1 MYRYV
6 AAALIAVLLGFYGG
20 WKVQNW
26 RFTSKIATINAE
38 HAKVREDMARQVQVA
53 EASARRQETAWRNA
67 ADKERERHRE
77 QVRAIDKRLSVTL
90 GELRQR
96 PERSIPAAPD
106 QVPHPPETCA
116 GVSGAELAR
125 GDGEFLAWYAAD
137 ARKQREALRTCEVQY
152 EAVRAEL
159 NKE

>member
-96 PERSIPAAPD
+96 SERSIPPAPPP
-106 QVPHPPETCA
+106 VPPTPA
-116 GVSGAELAR
+116 KGGGVCGGGMAR
-125 GDGEFLAWYAAD
+125 GGGGFVAWYAAD
-137 ARKQREALRTCEVQY
+137 AKKQREALRTCEIQY